1 MNLHTKIPQN
11 LFVLFVC
18 EIIMSTTKV
27 QPTIGLREKFNPI
40 EITSG
45 VQSKREAK
53 YITDKKEKIKI
64 VFRDKSKYVRSNGIK
79 NNVDIE
85 MMEAKEYNDGEINI
99 LTANKILENNGVAE
113 R

>member
-1 MNLHTKIPQN
+1 M
-11 LFVLFVC
+11 
-18 EIIMSTTKV
+18 
-27 QPTIGLREKFNPI
+27 REKFDTL
-40 EITSG
+40 EIASG

-79 NNVDIE
+79 NNNVDIE

-99 LTANKILENNGVAE
+99 LTADKILENNGVAE